1 MRKRKRKS
9 MWGMEKS
16 KKKTYGEKTKKTK
29 NKKKKRMLV
38 DDFAPPQ
45 LFQVDDKPITLVKGS
60 VPKSPQLIDGPL
72 KLVSRFKMLVD
83 ES

>member
-1 MRKRKRKS
+1 
-9 MWGMEKS
+9 
-16 KKKTYGEKTKKTK
+16 
-29 NKKKKRMLV
+29 MLV

-72 KLVSRFKMLVD
+72 KLVSNESWMLVD
-83 ES
+83 RLRSLVD